1 MYVVT
6 GPRFHLVLPHNT
18 QHKLSNRANGVSMT
32 NQGVTNRLIAKQTAS
47 ETERPCRPLSPHSL
61 TPKNAQTLS
70 DKNAK
75 L

>member
-1 MYVVT
+1 
-6 GPRFHLVLPHNT
+6 
-18 QHKLSNRANGVSMT
+18 MT

-47 ETERPCRPLSPHSL
+47 ETERPCRPLPPRSV